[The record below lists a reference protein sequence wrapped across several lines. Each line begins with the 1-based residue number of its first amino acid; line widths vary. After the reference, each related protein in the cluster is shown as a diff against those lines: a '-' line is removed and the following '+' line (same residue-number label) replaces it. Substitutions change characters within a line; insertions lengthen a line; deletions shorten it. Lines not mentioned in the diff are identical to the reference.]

1 MVERS
6 DEAYREHM
14 QRRQAKMEERIAKAD
29 VDRGVLVVLTGP
41 GKGKSSSAFGMVA
54 RAVGHG
60 FRTGIVYFIK
70 SRTTGEQKLFKR
82 LPEIDLYL
90 MGEGFTWNTQDREK
104 DRAAADRAWQ
114 AARAFLSNPAM
125 RLVVLD
131 ELNVA
136 LKHGMIDLE
145 PVLEALDQR
154 PPDQHVVITGRGAP
168 EALIERADTVSEV
181 RLVKHAFKAGVRAQ
195 PGVEL

>member
-6 DEAYREHM
+6 EEAYREHM
-14 QRRQAKMEERIAKAD
+14 KRRQAKMEDRIAKAD
-29 VDRGVLVVLTGP
+29 VDRGVVVVLTGP

-60 FRTGIVYFIK
+60 FKVGIVYFIK
-70 SRTTGEQKLFKR
+70 SRTTGEQMLFKR
-82 LPEIDLYL
+82 LPEVDLYL
-90 MGEGFTWNTQDREK
+90 MGEGFTWNTQDRAR
-104 DRAAADRAWQ
+104 DRAAADKAWQ
-114 AARAFLSNPAM
+114 AARAFLADSSR

-154 PPDQHVVITGRGAP
+154 PAHQHVIITGRSAP

-181 RLVKHAFKAGVRAQ
+181 RLVKHAFKSGVRAQ
-195 PGVEL
+195 QGVEL